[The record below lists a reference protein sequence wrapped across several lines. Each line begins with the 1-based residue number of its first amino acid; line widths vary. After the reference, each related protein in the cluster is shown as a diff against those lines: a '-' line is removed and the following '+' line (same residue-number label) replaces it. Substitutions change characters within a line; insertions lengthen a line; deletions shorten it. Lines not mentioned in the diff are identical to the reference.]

1 MEHARKMALVDPRL
15 LDSLRAPAPTDTLGR
30 KVQVLD
36 DEMKVILDRQDLA
49 DGDKVV
55 MYNQVLQ
62 RYNTLADRRAR
73 EPVRVMTVNKDT
85 SPVVTAAAVANTDPT
100 PPEAEATGM
109 EAAVAVGMEADVVD
123 SVPKALRGKA
133 RRLMERLKRDVAWN
147 ARGELMHKGVAV
159 PGSNVVDLVNDL
171 LRQRKTVGTPTGWQV
186 FARQLGAMNLPMEL
200 VGNEVRRLAIQQEQ
214 RKSAVAAAATR
225 SLSRARRTLQ
235 WTPLARGRPRMSP
248 STLPTPPSS
257 GSKTWERLA

>member
-1 MEHARKMALVDPRL
+1 MEHTRKMALVDPRL

-62 RYNTLADRRAR
+62 RHNALADRRVR

-85 SPVVTAAAVANTDPT
+85 SPVAGAAADPT
-100 PPEAEATGM
+100 PPEAGATGM
-109 EAAVAVGMEADVVD
+109 EAAVAAGMEADVVD
-123 SVPKALRGKA
+123 SVPKALRTKA
-133 RRLMERLKRDVAWN
+133 RLLMERLKRDVVWN

-171 LRQRKTVGTPTGWQV
+171 LRQRKTVASPTGWQV
-186 FARQLGAMNLPMEL
+186 FTRQLGTMNLPMEL
-200 VGNEVRRLAIQQEQ
+200 VGNEVRRLAIQREQ
-214 RKSAVAAAATR
+214 RRSAVAGAATR
-225 SLSRARRTLQ
+225 SVGRARRSLQ
-235 WTPLARGRPRMSP
+235 WTPLTRSRMSP
-248 STLPTPPSS
+248 STLPTPPAST
-257 GSKTWERLA
+257 SKGWEDLR